1 MRLIIVSSF
10 AIFTLLFWPDEIR
23 AQNAVPKAKYKV
35 TTSQFGVNH
44 SQGIHP
50 LRVTVDL
57 VPAIPVVNDQEFVA
71 KVTTSYQRRLSV
83 ETIGII
89 KILAGKTSGTVDL
102 MLPASGDIHWVQL
115 EIQKPSN
122 VNGGNNTSIFYQN
135 LEIENLGM
143 PTGRN
148 SQNKL
153 LIGKTNTPEF
163 GNNEQIDNRQI
174 FYSNGKFVTQEVSF
188 TQPTA
193 IYAGPAVSLKK
204 ILRNKVSYS
213 TIRAENLP
221 ENWIGLSGFD
231 QIFISSKEFRDLSK
245 ANEIQRD
252 NLEKWVAAGGALI
265 IYSCGQD
272 YRETG
277 PVLSLLI
284 GEARASQLVAGDYR
298 WCVPMNVSTTTDVWC
313 AGRSVGYS
321 IQNTVNERVVRPF
334 ETFLSV
340 EAVDN
345 PGLIDP
351 EKFGILSYL
360 NGCIIS
366 VDDDMSSWTRG
377 DYRRLDNSVA
387 LNGSSLA
394 DRIGCGSGLLP
405 VLTIPGVGEPPVLLF
420 KVLLTI
426 FLIVAGPIALFTFSK
441 LGKPHLLLVLIPLLS
456 ICVSCALIL
465 FVLLADGLS
474 KTASVQSATALDQ
487 RTNLAVINCRT
498 AYFSNFT
505 SLPYK
510 FSPDTLAGLT
520 DGLNTAM
527 LRLDQS
533 APQTRVS
540 GKALM
545 PRTLHELT
553 TFGVRSI
560 SEELVFEP
568 GDGAED
574 SLPKATNNLGGKV
587 VFAIFRDENDDY
599 YLLKDSKPGAVKS
612 LEKIK
617 VKGDERLIDYAA
629 ERIEEIK
636 DVKNSPSVFLPGTYL
651 NVPGH
656 SLGFGDNEV
665 VLKEARLS
673 ALLSSRKS
681 YVAFLEELPL
691 VTDEFE
697 AVDYKKQNHVVL
709 GRW

>member
-1 MRLIIVSSF
+1 M
-10 AIFTLLFWPDEIR
+10 
-23 AQNAVPKAKYKV
+23 
-35 TTSQFGVNH
+35 TTSQFGVTH

-50 LRVTVDL
+50 LRVAVDL
-57 VPAIPVVNDQEFVA
+57 VPPKPVVNDQEFVA
-71 KVTTSYQRRLSV
+71 KVTTSYRHGLSF
-83 ETIGII
+83 ETIGSIN
-89 KILAGKTSGTVDL
+89 ILAGKTSGTVDL
-102 MLPASGDIHWVQL
+102 MLPASGDIQWVQL

-122 VNGGNNTSIFYQN
+122 GSGGNNNNILYQN
-135 LEIENLGM
+135 LEIENLGV
-143 PTGRN
+143 PVGRN

-163 GNNEQIDNRQI
+163 GNEGQIDNRQI
-174 FYSNGKFVTQEVSF
+174 FLSNGQFVTQEVSL
-188 TQPTA
+188 TQPPMT
-193 IYAGPAVSLKK
+193 YAGPAVSLKK
-204 ILRNKVSYS
+204 IQRNNISYS

-231 QIFISSKEFRDLSK
+231 QIFISSNEFRDLSK

-252 NLEKWVAAGGALI
+252 NLEKWVAAGGALV

-277 PVLSLLI
+277 PILSLLI
-284 GEARASQLVAGDYR
+284 GEARASQLVAGEYR
-298 WCVPMNVSTTTDVWC
+298 WCEPINVSTTADVWC

-321 IQNTVNERVVRPF
+321 IQNTVMEKVVRPF
-334 ETFLSV
+334 ATSLSV
-340 EAVDN
+340 KAVDN

-394 DRIGCGSGLLP
+394 ARIGYGSGLLP

-426 FLIVAGPIALFTFSK
+426 FLIVAGPIALFAFSK
-441 LGKPHLLLVLIPLLS
+441 LGKPQLLLVLIPLLS

-465 FVLLADGLS
+465 YVLLADGLT
-474 KTASVQSATALDQ
+474 KTASVQSAITLDQ
-487 RTNLAVINCRT
+487 RTNLAVVNCRA

-510 FSPDTLAGLT
+510 FSPDTLVGLT
-520 DGLNTAM
+520 DGIDTSSV
-527 LRLDQS
+527 RLDQS
-533 APQTRVS
+533 ASQTRIS

-545 PRTLHELT
+545 ARTLHELT
-553 TFGVRSI
+553 TFGVRSV
-560 SEELVFEP
+560 SEELVFES
-568 GDGAED
+568 GDVAKD

-599 YLLKDSKPGAVKS
+599 YLLKDSEPGAVRS
-612 LEKIK
+612 LEKIQ
-617 VKGDERLIDYAA
+617 VRGDERLIHYAA
-629 ERIEEIK
+629 GRIEESK
-636 DVKNSPSVFLPGTYL
+636 RKNFPSVFLQSIYL

-697 AVDYKKQNHVVL
+697 AVNYKKQNHVVL

>member
-10 AIFTLLFWPDEIR
+10 AIFTLLFWPVEIR
-23 AQNAVPKAKYKV
+23 AQNRVPIVKYKV
-35 TTSQFGVNH
+35 TTSQFGVTH

-50 LRVTVDL
+50 LRVAVDL
-57 VPAIPVVNDQEFVA
+57 VPPKPVVNDQEFVA
-71 KVTTSYQRRLSV
+71 KVTTSYRHGLSF
-83 ETIGII
+83 ETIGSIN
-89 KILAGKTSGTVDL
+89 ILAGKTSGTVDL
-102 MLPASGDIHWVQL
+102 MLPASGDIQWVQL

-122 VNGGNNTSIFYQN
+122 GSGGNNNNILYQN
-135 LEIENLGM
+135 LEIENLGV
-143 PTGRN
+143 PVGRN

-163 GNNEQIDNRQI
+163 GNEGQIDNRQI
-174 FYSNGKFVTQEVSF
+174 FLSNGQFVTQEVSL
-188 TQPTA
+188 TQPPMT
-193 IYAGPAVSLKK
+193 YAGPAVSLKK
-204 ILRNKVSYS
+204 IQRNNISYS

-231 QIFISSKEFRDLSK
+231 QIFISSNEFRDLSK

-252 NLEKWVAAGGALI
+252 NLEKWVAAGGALV

-277 PVLSLLI
+277 PILSLLI
-284 GEARASQLVAGDYR
+284 GEARASQLVAGEYR
-298 WCVPMNVSTTTDVWC
+298 WCEPINVSTTADVWC

-321 IQNTVNERVVRPF
+321 IQNTVLEKVVRPF
-334 ETFLSV
+334 ATSLSV
-340 EAVDN
+340 KAVDN

-394 DRIGCGSGLLP
+394 ARIGYGSGLLP

-426 FLIVAGPIALFTFSK
+426 FLIVAGPIALFAFSK
-441 LGKPHLLLVLIPLLS
+441 LGKPQLLLVLIPLLS

-465 FVLLADGLS
+465 YVLLADGLT
-474 KTASVQSATALDQ
+474 KTASVQSAITLDQ
-487 RTNLAVINCRT
+487 RTNLAVVNCRA

-510 FSPDTLAGLT
+510 FSPDTLVGLT
-520 DGLNTAM
+520 DGIDTSSV
-527 LRLDQS
+527 RLDQS
-533 APQTRVS
+533 ASQTRIS

-545 PRTLHELT
+545 ARTLHELT
-553 TFGVRSI
+553 TFGVRSV
-560 SEELVFEP
+560 SEELVFES
-568 GDGAED
+568 GDVAKD

-599 YLLKDSKPGAVKS
+599 YLLKDSEPGAVRS
-612 LEKIK
+612 LEKIQ
-617 VKGDERLIDYAA
+617 VRGDERLIHYAA
-629 ERIEEIK
+629 GRIEESK
-636 DVKNSPSVFLPGTYL
+636 RKNFPSVFLQSIYL

-697 AVDYKKQNHVVL
+697 AVNYKKQNHVVL

>member
-10 AIFTLLFWPDEIR
+10 AIFTLLFWPVEIR
-23 AQNAVPKAKYKV
+23 AQNRVPIVKYKV
-35 TTSQFGVNH
+35 TTSQFGVTH

-50 LRVTVDL
+50 LRVAVDL
-57 VPAIPVVNDQEFVA
+57 VPPKPVVNDQEFVA
-71 KVTTSYQRRLSV
+71 KVTTSYRHGLSF
-83 ETIGII
+83 ETIGSIN
-89 KILAGKTSGTVDL
+89 ILAGKTSGTVDL
-102 MLPASGDIHWVQL
+102 MLPASGDIQWVQL

-122 VNGGNNTSIFYQN
+122 GSGGNNNNILYQN
-135 LEIENLGM
+135 LEIENLGV
-143 PTGRN
+143 PVGRN

-153 LIGKTNTPEF
+153 LIGKTNTSEF
-163 GNNEQIDNRQI
+163 GNEGQIDNRQI
-174 FYSNGKFVTQEVSF
+174 FLSNGQFVTQEVSI
-188 TQPTA
+188 TQPPMT
-193 IYAGPAVSLKK
+193 YAGPAVSLKK
-204 ILRNKVSYS
+204 IQRNNISYS

-231 QIFISSKEFRDLSK
+231 QIFISSNEFRDLSK

-252 NLEKWVAAGGALI
+252 NLEKWVAAGGALV

-277 PVLSLLI
+277 PILSLLI
-284 GEARASQLVAGDYR
+284 GEARASQLVAGEYR
-298 WCVPMNVSTTTDVWC
+298 WCEPINVSTTADVWC

-321 IQNTVNERVVRPF
+321 IQNTVLEKVVRPF
-334 ETFLSV
+334 ATSLSV
-340 EAVDN
+340 KAVDN

-377 DYRRLDNSVA
+377 DYRRLDNSVT

-394 DRIGCGSGLLP
+394 ARIGYGSGLLP

-426 FLIVAGPIALFTFSK
+426 FLIVAGPIALFAFSK
-441 LGKPHLLLVLIPLLS
+441 LGKPQLLLVLIPLLS

-465 FVLLADGLS
+465 YVLLADGLT
-474 KTASVQSATALDQ
+474 KTASVQSAITLDQ
-487 RTNLAVINCRT
+487 RTNLAVVNCRA

-505 SLPYK
+505 STPYK
-510 FSPDTLAGLT
+510 FSPDTLVGLT
-520 DGLNTAM
+520 DGIDTSLV
-527 LRLDQS
+527 RLDQS
-533 APQTRVS
+533 ASQTRIS

-545 PRTLHELT
+545 ARTLHELT
-553 TFGVRSI
+553 TFGVRSV
-560 SEELVFEP
+560 SEELVFES
-568 GDGAED
+568 GDVAKD

-599 YLLKDSKPGAVKS
+599 YLLKDSEPGAVRS
-612 LEKIK
+612 LEKIEE
-617 VKGDERLIDYAA
+617 KGDERLIQYAA
-629 ERIEEIK
+629 GRIEESRR
-636 DVKNSPSVFLPGTYL
+636 KNVPSVFLQSIYL

-697 AVDYKKQNHVVL
+697 AVNYKKQNHVVL

>member
-10 AIFTLLFWPDEIR
+10 AILTLLFWPVEIR
-23 AQNAVPKAKYKV
+23 AQNRVPIVKYKV
-35 TTSQFGVNH
+35 TTSQFGVTH

-50 LRVTVDL
+50 LRVAVAL
-57 VPAIPVVNDQEFVA
+57 VPPKPVVNDQEFVA
-71 KVTTSYQRRLSV
+71 KVTTSYRHGLSF
-83 ETIGII
+83 ETIGSIN
-89 KILAGKTSGTVDL
+89 ILAGKTSGTVDL
-102 MLPASGDIHWVQL
+102 MLPASGDIQWVQL

-122 VNGGNNTSIFYQN
+122 GSGGNNNNILYQN
-135 LEIENLGM
+135 LEIENLGV
-143 PTGRN
+143 PVGRN

-163 GNNEQIDNRQI
+163 GNEGQIDNRQI
-174 FYSNGKFVTQEVSF
+174 FLSNGQFVTQEVSI
-188 TQPTA
+188 TQPPMT
-193 IYAGPAVSLKK
+193 YAGPAVSLKK
-204 ILRNKVSYS
+204 IQRNNISYS

-231 QIFISSKEFRDLSK
+231 QIFISSNEFRDLSK

-252 NLEKWVAAGGALI
+252 NLEKWVAAGGALV

-277 PVLSLLI
+277 PILSLLI
-284 GEARASQLVAGDYR
+284 GEARASQLVAGEYR
-298 WCVPMNVSTTTDVWC
+298 WCEPINVSTTADVWC

-321 IQNTVNERVVRPF
+321 IQNTVLEKVVRPF
-334 ETFLSV
+334 ATSLSV
-340 EAVDN
+340 KAVDN

-377 DYRRLDNSVA
+377 DYRRLDNSVT

-394 DRIGCGSGLLP
+394 ARIGYGSGLLP

-426 FLIVAGPIALFTFSK
+426 FLIVAGPIALFAFSK
-441 LGKPHLLLVLIPLLS
+441 LGKPQLLLVLIPLLS

-465 FVLLADGLS
+465 YVLLADGLT
-474 KTASVQSATALDQ
+474 KTASVQSAITLDQ
-487 RTNLAVINCRT
+487 RTNLAVVNCRA

-510 FSPDTLAGLT
+510 FSPDTLVGLT
-520 DGLNTAM
+520 DGIDTSSV
-527 LRLDQS
+527 RLDQS
-533 APQTRVS
+533 ASQTRIS

-545 PRTLHELT
+545 ARTLHELT
-553 TFGVRSI
+553 TFGVRSV
-560 SEELVFEP
+560 SEELVFES
-568 GDGAED
+568 GDVAKD

-599 YLLKDSKPGAVKS
+599 YLLKDSEPDAVRS
-612 LEKIK
+612 LEKIQ
-617 VKGDERLIDYAA
+617 VRGDERLIHYAA
-629 ERIEEIK
+629 GRIEESK
-636 DVKNSPSVFLPGTYL
+636 RKNFPSVFLQSIYL

-697 AVDYKKQNHVVL
+697 AVNYKKQNHVVL